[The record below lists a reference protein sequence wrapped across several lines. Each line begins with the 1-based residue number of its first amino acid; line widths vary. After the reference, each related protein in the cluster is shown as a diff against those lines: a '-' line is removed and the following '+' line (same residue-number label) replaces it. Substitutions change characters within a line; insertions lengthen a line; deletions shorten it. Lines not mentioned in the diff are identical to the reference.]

1 MTSAHK
7 GKADDTDRMVG
18 VRLRNLRLARGM
30 SQKKLAAEIGVKS
43 QQIQKYERGTNRI
56 GAGRLYQIARA
67 LNVSVLAFFLG
78 NTEAAPLPELSPRE
92 WQLVEHF
99 RALPGH
105 FHRFAL
111 SMLRNL
117 CSACQAQKGGAE

>member
-1 MTSAHK
+1 
-7 GKADDTDRMVG
+7 
-18 VRLRNLRLARGM
+18 M